1 MTAPK
6 TTPQTA
12 PPAHAR
18 KEVGGFLI
26 VGVAAVVLDF
36 AIFNG
41 LLWLG
46 WRVWAANAIALFV
59 SMTFAF
65 LGNYK
70 WTFAHREIKSL
81 WHAYGTFTAIN
92 VVAVLFIEVVVV
104 AAEVLWEPSGLW
116 LNIIK
121 AAATAV
127 ATVVRFFAYKRWV
140 FF

>member
-65 LGNYK
+65 LA
-70 WTFAHREIKSL
+70 T
-81 WHAYGTFTAIN
+81 T
-92 VVAVLFIEVVVV
+92 
-104 AAEVLWEPSGLW
+104 SGRSP
-116 LNIIK
+116 
-121 AAATAV
+121 TG
-127 ATVVRFFAYKRWV
+127 R
-140 FF
+140 